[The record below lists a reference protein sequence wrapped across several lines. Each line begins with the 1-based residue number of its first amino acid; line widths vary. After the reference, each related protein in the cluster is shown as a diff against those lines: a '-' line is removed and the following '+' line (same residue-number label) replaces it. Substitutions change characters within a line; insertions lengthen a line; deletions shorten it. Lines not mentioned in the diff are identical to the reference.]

1 MNITFQTMNIFPL
14 CYYKVLNSTA
24 IILIFC
30 TGKSDKITT
39 SPVLSGHSRDNIHL
53 PIHKLGGG
61 VEVTLSNENQILS
74 GQKSKTTVE
83 LSWQWS
89 K

>member
-1 MNITFQTMNIFPL
+1 MTKRKPQGLRNGIH
-14 CYYKVLNSTA
+14 S
-24 IILIFC
+24 
-30 TGKSDKITT
+30 SDKITT